1 MFAFVQ
7 DKKHHDPTQGTG
19 STYSRPHASMKPSL
33 PFLTAVPALLLG
45 LLLGIGAG
53 PADAAS
59 SPAPA
64 PAATAASGTC
74 PTLLDHRFDDLQTGK
89 PVDLCQYRGKVV
101 IVVNT
106 ASFCGF
112 APQLGQL
119 ETLYRKY
126 GRDGLVV
133 LGFPSDDFHQEFDNP
148 LRIVPYSRKH
158 YQVSFPLFNV
168 SHVTEPH
175 PNPLYEQLILAR
187 GVQPKWNFY
196 KYLIG
201 RDGKFVAEYSS
212 LTSPDSR
219 EFRTR
224 VLQLLRATP

>member
-1 MFAFVQ
+1 MIV
-7 DKKHHDPTQGTG
+7 HVNLNGPM
-19 STYSRPHASMKPSL
+19 SMKPSL
-33 PFLTAVPALLLG
+33 PFAATVLALLFG
-45 LLLGIGAG
+45 LGAG
-53 PADAAS
+53 TAHAAPGS
-59 SPAPA
+59 
-64 PAATAASGTC
+64 PAATTVAHPASATC
-74 PTLLDHRFDDLQTGK
+74 PALLDHRFDDLQTGK

-119 ETLYRKY
+119 EALYRKY

-175 PNPLYEQLILAR
+175 PNPLYEQLILAS

-201 RDGKFVAEYSS
+201 RDGRFVAEYSS
-212 LTSPDSR
+212 LTAPDSQQF
-219 EFRTR
+219 EQR
-224 VLQLLRATP
+224 VKDLLQAQP